1 MPAQYQFHTP
11 GSRSNIVPI
20 TEPLRDD
27 QIVNSAGGY
36 VWAVD
41 NWTRARR
48 FLILGSEGGSYY
60 ASERQLAAENAK
72 AVIACLAE
80 NGKRMVDMIVEVS
93 ERGLA
98 PKNDPAIFALALACT
113 GQYGSKYATALRTVH
128 EYALEALPRVCRTA
142 THLFTF
148 CEYVQAFRGWGRGLR
163 NAVARWYTSKT
174 AEQAAY
180 QMVKYR
186 QRNGWTHRDLLRLA
200 HPKVHVIGTPSDKAS
215 LNAVFQWATK
225 NTVNLEHAPYLIEAF
240 ETVQI
245 SKDKRQ
251 VIDYIQSHNLTR
263 EMLPTHWLNDADVW
277 GALLEHMPMT
287 AMIRNLGK
295 MSALELLKPNSDAER
310 KVIQALSDVDAI
322 KKARVHPIAIL
333 TALKVYEQGHGD
345 KGSLKW
351 KSAPR
356 VLDALDAAFYL
367 SFQAIEPANK
377 RFLLALDVSGSMGS
391 GAVAGVNGL
400 TPRIASAAMA
410 IVTARTEQQYDMVA
424 FSHQLVPINLTART
438 SLNDAVRMMQAIPMG
453 GTDCAVPMVYAMERK
468 IAVDTFVVYT
478 DSETWCSVHPVQ
490 MLQKYRDS
498 MGIPAQLIIVGMVS
512 NGFTIADPNDKGM
525 LDVVGFDSSAP
536 AVMAEFARG
545 NV

>member
-1 MPAQYQFHTP
+1 MPAQYQIHTP

-20 TEPLRDD
+20 TEPLHED
-27 QIVNSAGGY
+27 QTVNSAGGY

-60 ASERQLAAENAK
+60 ASERQLTAENAK
-72 AVIACLAE
+72 AVIACLKE
-80 NGKRMVDMIVEVS
+80 NGQRMVDMIVEVS

-98 PKNDPAIFALALACT
+98 PKNDPAIFALALAC
-113 GQYGSKYATALRTVH
+113 SKQFSNVDSWDWQRDNHYAT
-128 EYALEALPRVCRTA
+128 EALPRVCRTA

-163 NAVARWYTSKT
+163 NAVAGWYTGKS

-186 QRNGWTHRDLLRLA
+186 QRNGWSHRDLLRLA
-200 HPKVHVIGTPSDKAS
+200 HPKAYDNEQ
-215 LNAVFQWATK
+215 NAVFHWAAK
-225 NTVNLEHAPYLIEAF
+225 ASISDSIPPIIPAF
-240 ETVQI
+240 EAIQRDTT
-245 SKDKRQ
+245 KRE
-251 VIDYIQSHNLTR
+251 VIDAIHEHNLTR
-263 EMLPTHWLNDADVW
+263 EMLPTHWLNDRDVW
-277 GALLEHMPMT
+277 AALLEHMPMT

-295 MSALELLKPNSDAER
+295 MSAIELIKPNSDAEL
-310 KVIQALSDVDAI
+310 KVIEALSDVDAI

-345 KGSLKW
+345 KGSLTW
-351 KSAPR
+351 RPAPR
-356 VLDALDAAFYL
+356 VLDALDEAFYL
-367 SFQAIEPANK
+367 SFQAVEPANK

-410 IVTARTEQQYDMVA
+410 LVTARTEKQYDMVG

-438 SLNDAVRMMQAIPMG
+438 SLSDAVRMMEAIPMG
-453 GTDCAVPMVYAMERK
+453 GTDCAVPMLYAMEHK

-490 MLQKYRDS
+490 MLQQYRDQ
-498 MGIPAQLIIVGMVS
+498 MGIPAQLIVVGMVS
-512 NGFTIADPNDKGM
+512 NGFTIADPDDKGM

-545 NV
+545 NI